1 MANMALT
8 RSELLARCLPILEA
22 VTDGKPVEDSF
33 VELKAELPKKAEG
46 ARGLAGSANAAGGEP
61 VIWLVGVDEK
71 SHKIV
76 GAAKEELSEW
86 FPRLK
91 RCFDGPAPTLSMVE
105 NIPIGGQIVVAM
117 VFETGETPYVVSMG
131 SDLRDIPW
139 REGTRTRSAYRQEVL
154 RTLDEPTLLPVVEVT
169 SAAVRPDLN
178 STGQVSQIVL
188 YAYIYI
194 KPRSDRTL
202 VFPRHD
208 CNAYLEVPGS
218 LPKMP
223 FDRIWLFPAEDR
235 HKSGDVPAD
244 VSVDRPKALYLIAF
258 IGPIVSMNGQ
268 KAKIEVSLL
277 PVNFNHPVVVRHELT
292 LPVTPEVV
300 KPPQRTAESI
310 DLWKPR
316 PL

>member
-1 MANMALT
+1 MVNMGLT

-22 VTDGKPVEDSF
+22 VKEGKPVEDSF
-33 VELKAELPKKAEG
+33 VELKSQLPEEAKG
-46 ARGLAGSANAAGGEP
+46 ARVLAGAANAASGEP

-71 SHKIV
+71 RHKIV

-86 FPRLK
+86 YPRLK
-91 RCFDGPAPTLSMVE
+91 HDFDGPAPILSKVE
-105 NIPIGGQIVVAM
+105 NIPIDGQIVVAM
-117 VFETGETPYVVSMG
+117 VFETDETPYVVS
-131 SDLRDIPW
+131 SEQDLRDIPW
-139 REGTRTRSAYRQEVL
+139 REGNRTRSAYRPEIL
-154 RTLDEPTLLPVVEVT
+154 RTLAEPTLLPVVEVT
-169 SAAVRPDLN
+169 SAAVRPDRN
-178 STGQVSQIVL
+178 STGQVSQIEL
-188 YAYIYI
+188 HAYIYI

-218 LPKMP
+218 LPKTP

-300 KPPQRTAESI
+300 KRPQRKAESL
-310 DLWKPR
+310 DL
-316 PL
+316 